1 MGSAIVTPIDLMIAI
16 INEHTTRSIWT
27 DSPLEGYKQ
36 LRGNTTRGEV
46 GEEFIARYL
55 TQSGIAADRRGS
67 RVAPVDLQIA
77 GRLCEVKTASLGE
90 NGTFQFNHVRRDK
103 PYQYLLCLGVCPNQ
117 LVFGA
122 WPKEDVEQGRAG
134 TLVHMAEGQ
143 RTTLKL
149 TKKLADLRPI
159 EELVPWVNAVLMGG
173 E

>member
-1 MGSAIVTPIDLMIAI
+1 MGSAIVAPTDLMITI
-16 INEHTTRSIWT
+16 INEHSKRSMWT

-36 LRGNTTRGEV
+36 LGGNTTRGEV

-55 TQSGIAADRRGS
+55 TQSGIAVERRGS
-67 RVAPVDLQIA
+67 RVAPVDLEIA
-77 GRLCEVKTASLGE
+77 GWVCEVKTASQGE
-90 NGTFQFNHVRRDK
+90 TGTFQFNHVRRDT
-103 PYQYLLCLGVCPNQ
+103 PYQYLLCLGVCPSQ

-122 WPKEDVEQGRAG
+122 WTKEDVEQGRAG
-134 TLVHMAEGQ
+134 TLVHMAQRQ

-173 E
+173 G